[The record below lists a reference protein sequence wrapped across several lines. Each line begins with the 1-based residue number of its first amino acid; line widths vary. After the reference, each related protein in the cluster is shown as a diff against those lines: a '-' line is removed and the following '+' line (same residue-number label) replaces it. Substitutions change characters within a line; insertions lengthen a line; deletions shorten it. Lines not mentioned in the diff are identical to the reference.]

1 VENSSRATKASGQV
15 LIRRLFFKHSS
26 VFCGRASRAETGLIF
41 SRNDLGLRASRAG
54 ARFAQP
60 FRRVR
65 PVCGASGLK
74 EKSMQT
80 TRRLACVSVL
90 SASVILRPSA
100 ASAQKADLRDLDA
113 FVARALKEYQVP
125 GAAIAVVQDG
135 KVVLAKGYGVRDV
148 TKPGA
153 VDANTIFQLASVTKS
168 LTAAAAA
175 TVVDEGKLDWDIP
188 IFNYLPEFVGYDPYM
203 TRWLTERDLLAM
215 RTGWPEFQG
224 DMLDSF
230 GYNRGEILRRLR
242 YFKPRYSLRDVA
254 QYSNPGLF
262 VAGEVAG
269 RAANLSWN
277 DLVED
282 RLLRPLAMTRS
293 GTVVKG
299 LRDSNRSAA
308 HALIGGKP
316 QVVDPTILDTTG
328 AASSGTSTASDMA
341 KFMQLLLNKGTHNGN
356 HILKPET
363 VAEMFRRSMVSKVGF
378 SELPPISETT
388 GFFYGLGV
396 DSYDYAGRQVIEKA
410 GALAGVR
417 TVVTL
422 VPAANAG
429 IFVAANLN
437 LTTFPEA
444 VRARFLNQLFGI
456 DLETDQKAILAL
468 SAQIA
473 KLVAPPPAPT
483 DPGKF
488 VGTRESLVGSYENDY
503 YGHCEILLDGA
514 ALKVECGPAKY
525 PATLKHWNNG
535 AFVMQFPGATQAPT
549 LTTFAI
555 GADGKAE
562 SFTHEEMG
570 TFMRV
575 QERE

>member
-1 VENSSRATKASGQV
+1 
-15 LIRRLFFKHSS
+15 
-26 VFCGRASRAETGLIF
+26 
-41 SRNDLGLRASRAG
+41 
-54 ARFAQP
+54 
-60 FRRVR
+60 
-65 PVCGASGLK
+65 
-74 EKSMQT
+74 
-80 TRRLACVSVL
+80 VSVL
-90 SASVILRPSA
+90 SAALLFRPSA
-100 ASAQKADLRDLDA
+100 GSAQRVDVRDLDA
-113 FVARALKEYQVP
+113 FVARVLKEYQVP

-135 KVVLAKGYGVRDV
+135 KVILAKGYGIRDV

-175 TVVDEGKLDWDIP
+175 TVVDEGKLDWDTP
-188 IFNYLPEFVGYDPYM
+188 VFNYLPDFVGYDPYM

-224 DMLDSF
+224 DMVDSF
-230 GYNRGEILRRLR
+230 GYDRAEIVRRLR
-242 YFKPRYSLRDVA
+242 YFKPRYSLREAA
-254 QYSNPGLF
+254 QYSNPGIF

-269 RAANLSWN
+269 RAAHQSWN
-277 DLVED
+277 ALVED
-282 RLLRPLAMTRS
+282 RVFKPLGMTRS

-299 LRDSNRSAA
+299 LRDDNRSAA
-308 HALIGGKP
+308 HALVGGKL
-316 QVVDPTILDTTG
+316 QVVEPTILDTTG

-341 KFMQLLLNKGTHNGN
+341 KFVQLLLNKGTHDGKR
-356 HILKPET
+356 ILKPET
-363 VAEMFRRSMVSKVGF
+363 VAEMFKRSMVSKLGF
-378 SELPPISETT
+378 TELPPISEAT
-388 GFFYGLGV
+388 GFYYGMGV

-417 TVVTL
+417 TVITL

-456 DLETDQKAILAL
+456 ELETDQKQILAL
-468 SAQIA
+468 DAQIA

-503 YGHCEILLDGA
+503 YGRCEILLDGA

-535 AFVMQFPGATQAPT
+535 AFMMQFPGATQAAT
-549 LTTFAI
+549 ATTFAI

-575 QERE
+575 REKE